1 MMIFPYHIGIVKI
14 RSGKLLKKKKVQL
27 NQILPIKEKIYQY
40 LPQKKLKLMDFTK
53 LIILKLNYLM
63 KKK

>member
-27 NQILPIKEKIYQY
+27 NQILPLMEKIYQY